1 MSLFVL
7 DTDTLSLYRRGQPL
21 VVQKM
26 LRQSL
31 NTLATTAIT
40 VEEQLTGWYT
50 LLRKQRSR
58 EQLALAYR
66 NLVETVVELNQFR
79 LLSFTEEAI
88 DRYQQLRTLKL
99 GVRANDLRI
108 AAIALI
114 EGATVVTRNVADF
127 RRVPDLN
134 VENWAD

>member
-26 LRQSL
+26 LQQSL
-31 NTLATTAIT
+31 NTLAATAIT

-50 LLRKQRSR
+50 LLRKQKSR
-58 EQLALAYR
+58 EQLARAYR
-66 NLVETVVELNQFR
+66 NLVDTVVEPNQFR

-88 DRYQQLRTLKL
+88 DRFENLRTLKL

-108 AAIALI
+108 AAIALVS
-114 EGATVVTRNVADF
+114 GATVVTRNVADF
-127 RRVPDLN
+127 GRVPGLL

>member
-26 LRQSL
+26 LQQSL
-31 NTLATTAIT
+31 NTLAKTAIT

-50 LLRKQRSR
+50 LLRKQKSR
-58 EQLALAYR
+58 EQLARAYR
-66 NLVETVVELNQFR
+66 NLVDTVVELNQFR

-88 DRYQQLRTLKL
+88 DRFENLRTLKL

-108 AAIALI
+108 AAIALVS
-114 EGATVVTRNVADF
+114 GATVVSPSAAGQGK
-127 RRVPDLN
+127 RRSSH
-134 VENWAD
+134 A

>member
-26 LRQSL
+26 LQQSL

-50 LLRKQRSR
+50 LLRKQKSR
-58 EQLALAYR
+58 EQLARAYR

-88 DRYQQLRTLKL
+88 DRFENLRTLKL

-108 AAIALI
+108 AAIALVS
-114 EGATVVTRNVADF
+114 GATVVTQNVADF
-127 RRVPDLN
+127 GRVPDLL

>member
-7 DTDTLSLYRRGQPL
+7 DTDILSLYRRGQPL
-21 VVQKM
+21 VVQRM
-26 LRQSL
+26 FQQSL

-50 LLRKQRSR
+50 LLRKQKSR
-58 EQLALAYR
+58 AQLARAYR
-66 NLVETVVELNQFR
+66 NLVETVLELNQFR

-88 DRYQQLRTLKL
+88 DRFESLRSQKL

-108 AAIALI
+108 AAIALVN
-114 EGATVVTRNVADF
+114 GATVVTRNVADF
-127 RRVPDLN
+127 GRVPGLL

>member
-1 MSLFVL
+1 MLVL
-7 DTDTLSLYRRGQPL
+7 ETDILSLYRRGQPL
-21 VVQKM
+21 IVQRM
-26 LRQSL
+26 FQQSL

-50 LLRKQRSR
+50 LLRKQKSR
-58 EQLALAYR
+58 EQWARAYR
-66 NLVETVVELNQFR
+66 NLVETVLELNQFR

-88 DRYQQLRTLKL
+88 DRFENLRSQKL

-108 AAIALI
+108 AAIALVN
-114 EGATVVTRNVADF
+114 GATVVTRNVADF
-127 RRVPDLN
+127 SRVPGLL

>member
-1 MSLFVL
+1 MSLLVL
-7 DTDTLSLYRRGQPL
+7 DTDILSLYRRGQPL
-21 VVQKM
+21 IVQRM
-26 LRQSL
+26 FQQSL

-50 LLRKQRSR
+50 LLRKQKSR
-58 EQLALAYR
+58 EQLARAYR
-66 NLVETVVELNQFR
+66 NLVETVLELNQFR

-88 DRYQQLRTLKL
+88 DRFEILRSQKL

-108 AAIALI
+108 AAIALVN
-114 EGATVVTRNVADF
+114 GATVVTRNVADF
-127 RRVPDLN
+127 GRVPGLL

>member
-26 LRQSL
+26 LQQSL

-50 LLRKQRSR
+50 LLRKQKNR
-58 EQLALAYR
+58 EQPARACR
-66 NLVETVVELNQFR
+66 NLIDTVSGLVWR
-79 LLSFTEEAI
+79 SH
-88 DRYQQLRTLKL
+88 
-99 GVRANDLRI
+99 
-108 AAIALI
+108 
-114 EGATVVTRNVADF
+114 TRWWLTAMED
-127 RRVPDLN
+127 
-134 VENWAD
+134 ENYDA

>member
-1 MSLFVL
+1 MSLLVL
-7 DTDTLSLYRRGQPL
+7 DTGILSLYRRGQPL
-21 VVQKM
+21 IVQRM
-26 LRQSL
+26 FQQSL

-50 LLRKQRSR
+50 LLRKQKSR
-58 EQLALAYR
+58 EQLARAYR
-66 NLVETVVELNQFR
+66 NLVDTIVELNQFR

-88 DRYQQLRTLKL
+88 DRFETLRSQKL

-108 AAIALI
+108 AAIALVN
-114 EGATVVTRNVADF
+114 GATVVTRNVADF
-127 RRVPDLN
+127 GRVPDLI

>member
-21 VVQKM
+21 IVQRM
-26 LRQSL
+26 LQQPL
-31 NTLATTAIT
+31 DTLATSAIT

-50 LLRKQRSR
+50 LLRKQKTR
-58 EQLALAYR
+58 EQLARAYR

-79 LLSFTEEAI
+79 LLSYTEEAI
-88 DRYQQLRTLKL
+88 LCFDDLRTLKL

-108 AAIALI
+108 AAIALVNN
-114 EGATVVTRNVADF
+114 ATVVTRNVADF
-127 RRVPDLN
+127 SRVPGLI

>member
-7 DTDTLSLYRRGQPL
+7 DTDILSLYRRGQPL
-21 VVQKM
+21 VVQRM
-26 LRQSL
+26 LQQSL

-50 LLRKQRSR
+50 LLRQQKSR
-58 EQLALAYR
+58 EQLARTYQ
-66 NLVETVVELNQFR
+66 NLVDTVVELNQFR

-88 DRYQQLRTLKL
+88 DRFETLRSQKL

-108 AAIALI
+108 AAITLVNS
-114 EGATVVTRNVADF
+114 ATIVTRNVADF
-127 RRVPDLN
+127 GRVPGLL

>member
-7 DTDTLSLYRRGQPL
+7 DTDILSLYRRGQPL
-21 VVQKM
+21 VVQRM
-26 LRQSL
+26 LQQSL

-50 LLRKQRSR
+50 LLRQQKSR
-58 EQLALAYR
+58 QQLARAYQ

-88 DRYQQLRTLKL
+88 DRFETLRSQKL

-108 AAIALI
+108 AAIALVN
-114 EGATVVTRNVADF
+114 GATVVTRNVADF
-127 RRVPDLN
+127 GRVPGLL

>member
-26 LRQSL
+26 LQQSL
-31 NTLATTAIT
+31 ITLATTAIT

-50 LLRKQRSR
+50 LLRKQKSR
-58 EQLALAYR
+58 EQLARAYR
-66 NLVETVVELNQFR
+66 NLVDTVVELNQFR
-79 LLSFTEEAI
+79 LLSFTEEAFEN
-88 DRYQQLRTLKL
+88 LRALKL

-108 AAIALI
+108 AAIALVS
-114 EGATVVTRNVADF
+114 GATVVTRNVADF
-127 RRVPDLN
+127 GRVPDLLD
-134 VENWAD
+134 ENRAD

>member
-26 LRQSL
+26 LQQSL

-50 LLRKQRSR
+50 LLRKQKSR
-58 EQLALAYR
+58 EQLARAYR

-88 DRYQQLRTLKL
+88 DRFENLRMLKL
-99 GVRANDLRI
+99 GVRRMIFGLLRSHWS
-108 AAIALI
+108 A
-114 EGATVVTRNVADF
+114 V
-127 RRVPDLN
+127 
-134 VENWAD
+134 

>member
-26 LRQSL
+26 LQQSL

-50 LLRKQRSR
+50 LLRKQKSR
-58 EQLALAYR
+58 EQLARAYR
-66 NLVETVVELNQFR
+66 NLVDTVVELNQFR

-88 DRYQQLRTLKL
+88 DRFENLRTLKL
-99 GVRANDLRI
+99 SVRANDLRI
-108 AAIALI
+108 AVIALVSS
-114 EGATVVTRNVADF
+114 ATVVTRNVADF
-127 RRVPDLN
+127 ARVPDLL